1 MEMEP
6 IETEQIMDNRNNLNE
21 GSISSNDE
29 NLETWL
35 DLLEENE
42 IEELEET
49 VLEHIEEYVYGQ
61 ISKISDPKFSTI
73 VCDDLT
79 AYFFGVWNDAEIC
92 MDTDADYK
100 EVSRFI
106 ENAYNKYM
114 AEYSIIPPRQSA
126 IDDYCGKVDV
136 AYSLARLAI
145 IPQPKQKTREWYEKR
160 YGMLTASNISKALG
174 SESQRNSLIYEKC
187 KPLVMENQY
196 GSVNT
201 ENSMHWGVKYEPI
214 TAAIYEDMYSLK
226 LSDFGCI
233 PHEKYS
239 FIGASPDGIV
249 CNPAHQRYGHM
260 VEIKNIVNR
269 DITGIPKEEYWIQ
282 MQVQLET
289 CNLEYCDFVETRIK
303 EYDNAIEYYTDRDH
317 TYKGVVL
324 YFVKKM
330 LVAGAL
336 PDVGDDHS
344 GKYNSPHYEYM
355 PLNIDIAQTEQWI
368 RIKRNELKEEYV
380 LYRTDYW
387 YLDTISCVLVQRN
400 REWFNAVV
408 PQFISIWETIEK
420 ERVTGYSH
428 RAAVKKQKPMI
439 VLQNSL
445 ENQSDNTV
453 MGTGMGTEIGTG
465 MGTEMG
471 SNSQFIRNIQT
482 NTGGGV
488 CLIKLDE
495 AGNPPHQQ
503 NTSDLH
509 SLLLL

>member
-1 MEMEP
+1 MEMEL
-6 IETEQIMDNRNNLNE
+6 IQILKEGETESILSNE
-21 GSISSNDE
+21 K

-35 DLLEENE
+35 DLLSDQE

-49 VLEHIEEYVYGQ
+49 VLEMTEEYVYGQ
-61 ISKISDPKFSTI
+61 IAQISDPKFSSM

-79 AYFFGVWNDAEIC
+79 AYFFGLWTDTEIC

-100 EVSRFI
+100 EVGSFVK
-106 ENAYNKYM
+106 NMYAKYIT
-114 AEYSIIPPRQSA
+114 EYSIIPPRQCN
-126 IDDYCGKVDV
+126 IDCDCVHVDV
-136 AYSLARLAI
+136 APSLYRI
-145 IPQPKQKTREWYEKR
+145 STIDQPKQKTREWYEKR

-187 KPLVMENQY
+187 KPLVTEYHQY
-196 GSVNT
+196 GNVNT
-201 ENSMHWGVKYEPI
+201 ESSMHWGVKYEPVS
-214 TAAIYEDMYSLK
+214 AAIYEHMYSAK

-249 CNPAHQRYGHM
+249 CDPAHPRYGHM

-303 EYDNAIEYYTDRDH
+303 EYENAIEYYIDREH
-317 TYKGVVL
+317 IYKGVVL

-336 PDVGDDHS
+336 PEVGDESDC
-344 GKYNSPHYEYM
+344 KYNSPHYEYM
-355 PLNIDIAQTEQWI
+355 PLNISITQTEQWI
-368 RIKRNELKEEYV
+368 SDKRDELKAEYV

-400 REWFNAVV
+400 KEWFNAVV

-420 ERVTGYSH
+420 ERITGYLH
-428 RAAVKKQKPMI
+428 RAAVKKVKPVP
-439 VLQNSL
+439 VLHNNS
-445 ENQSDNTV
+445 EMRSDNTE
-453 MGTGMGTEIGTG
+453 TDR
-465 MGTEMG
+465 
-471 SNSQFIRNIQT
+471 NSQFIRNIQT
-482 NTGGGV
+482 NTGGI

-495 AGNPPHQQ
+495 SGNNIPEILM
-503 NTSDLH
+503 TGL
-509 SLLLL
+509 

>member
-1 MEMEP
+1 METT
-6 IETEQIMDNRNNLNE
+6 TEQNTDPGPEVDFILSTSE
-21 GSISSNDE
+21 PP
-29 NLETWL
+29 ETWL
-35 DLLEENE
+35 DVLSDQE
-42 IEELEET
+42 IEDLEET
-49 VLEHIEEYVYGQ
+49 VLEMMEEYVYGQ
-61 ISKISDPKFSTI
+61 IAQISDPKFSTM

-100 EVSRFI
+100 EVGSFVK
-106 ENAYNKYM
+106 NTYDKYM
-114 AEYSIIPPRQSA
+114 AEYSIIPPRQCV
-126 IDDYCGKVDV
+126 IDEPCMFVDI
-136 AYSLARLAI
+136 APSLHRI
-145 IPQPKQKTREWYEKR
+145 STIEQPRQKTREWYEKR

-187 KPLVMENQY
+187 KPLVIENHQF

-201 ENSMHWGVKYEPI
+201 ESSMHWGVKYEPVS
-214 TAAIYEDMYSLK
+214 AAIYEHMFSLK

-233 PHEKYS
+233 PHEKYP

-249 CNPAHQRYGHM
+249 CDPEHQRYGHM

-303 EYDNAIEYYTDRDH
+303 EYENAIEYYSDREH

-336 PDVGDDHS
+336 PQS
-344 GKYNSPHYEYM
+344 GTEDGRFNIPHYEYM
-355 PLNIDIAQTEQWI
+355 PISISIAQTEQWI
-368 RIKRNELKEEYV
+368 SDKRRELHEEYV

-387 YLDTISCVLVQRN
+387 YLDHISCVLVQRN
-400 REWFNAVV
+400 REWFEAAL
-408 PQFISIWETIEK
+408 PKFISIWETIEE
-420 ERVTGYSH
+420 ERVSGYAH
-428 RAAVKKQKPMI
+428 RAAVKKTKP
-439 VLQNSL
+439 VVVQQNSDDSRTI
-445 ENQSDNTV
+445 QS
-453 MGTGMGTEIGTG
+453 
-465 MGTEMG
+465 
-471 SNSQFIRNIQT
+471 S
-482 NTGGGV
+482 GGGV

-495 AGNPPHQQ
+495 AGNPP
-503 NTSDLH
+503 NSYA
-509 SLLLL
+509 SPPEFGSESA